1 MVFKVDTTYLG
12 KAAAKDAVARVAL
25 EAGVTKKL
33 QAYFIKHLAP
43 ASEMARK
50 LEETPEPAR
59 QAQGKPKRE
68 QADWVANLAGR
79 EPVIASAWNVHTLVR
94 DSLLSKYE

>member
-25 EAGVTKKL
+25 EAGLVKKL
-33 QAYFIKHLAP
+33 QEYFVKRLAP

-50 LEETPEPAR
+50 LEEISQPAP
-59 QAQGKPKRE
+59 QDKPKRE
-68 QADWVANLAGR
+68 QTDWVARLAGR
-79 EPVIASAWNVHTLVR
+79 KLASAEAVWR
-94 DSLLSKYE
+94 